1 MTRSLS
7 NMPIHLCLVLALAA
21 VGAARADDA
30 LPSQDQ
36 GLAGALE
43 NHPEIVAAKAK
54 VAMANAELYGK
65 RIEVSRQVIGLYGNL
80 KKLDAQ
86 IEASKAALSENETSR
101 GKGVGDQSTKE
112 LVQKAEAQLVQT
124 ISQREQAEKEL
135 RLIIGKASPS
145 SSAADE
151 RLGLAQSAESPKP
164 GHAPRQ
170 MPQGPIVDKIRV
182 AGQKSI
188 KLDYAEVPLR
198 DVVVQLSE
206 SSGVMFSI
214 QVAALENAGLATD
227 MPINLS
233 TDKVRLQDAVQ
244 AFEDAYPELQFV
256 VRDYGVL
263 LTTRE
268 YAEEHGY
275 IPLLELLNGEG

>member
-30 LPSQDQ
+30 LPSQDE

-43 NHPEIVAAKAK
+43 NHPEVVAAKAK

-65 RIEVSRQVIGLYGNL
+65 RIEVSRQVLGLYGNL

-86 IEASKAALSENETSR
+86 IEVAKVALVGAKQSA
-101 GKGVGDQSTKE
+101 KGGANDQSTKE
-112 LVQKAEAQLVQT
+112 LLQKAEAQLVQT

-135 RLIIGKASPS
+135 RLIIGKAAAA

-151 RLGLAQSAESPKP
+151 RLGLAQSAESPNNP
-164 GHAPRQ
+164 AHAPRQ
-170 MPQGPIVDKIRV
+170 MPQGPILDKIKV

-188 KLDYAEVPLR
+188 KLDYAEVPLM
-198 DVVVQLSE
+198 DVLAQLSE
-206 SSGVMFSI
+206 SSGVMFSM
-214 QVAALENAGLATD
+214 QKAALENAGLGTD

-244 AFEDAYPELQFV
+244 AFEDYLPELQFV

-275 IPLLELLNGEG
+275 IPLLELIHGD

>member
-7 NMPIHLCLVLALAA
+7 NMSIHLCLVLALAA
-21 VGAARADDA
+21 VGATRADDA
-30 LPSQDQ
+30 LPSQDE

-43 NHPEIVAAKAK
+43 NHPEVVAAKAK

-86 IEASKAALSENETSR
+86 IDVAKVALVGAKQSA
-101 GKGVGDQSTKE
+101 KGGANDQSTKE
-112 LVQKAEAQLVQT
+112 LLQKAEAQLVQT

-135 RLIIGKASPS
+135 RLIIGKAAPS
-145 SSAADE
+145 SSAADD

-170 MPQGPIVDKIRV
+170 MPQGPMVDKIRV
-182 AGQKSI
+182 VGQKSI
-188 KLDYAEVPLR
+188 KLDYAEVPLM
-198 DVVVQLSE
+198 DVLAQLSD
-206 SSGVMFSI
+206 SSGVMFSM
-214 QVAALENAGLATD
+214 QKAALENAGLGTD

-233 TDKVRLQDAVQ
+233 TDKVRLQDAIQ
-244 AFEDAYPELQFV
+244 AFEDALPELQFV